1 MGWRWYLD
9 EVYVKI
15 NDEMRYLWRA
25 SDHEGE
31 VLEYFVTEERDK
43 AVALKFIKTTL
54 KRHGRPKATV
64 TDGLRS
70 HGAAL
75 KSLER
80 EPAGSVS
87 PN

>member
-1 MGWRWYLD
+1 LGWRWYLD

-31 VLEYFVTEERDK
+31 VLESFVTKERDK
-43 AVALKFIKTTL
+43 AVL